1 MIDTGKSIAIGI
13 LTICTNL
20 VLMLVKLWAGVF
32 GNSSAL
38 IADGIESAA
47 DIMVSL
53 ITWSGFTLSLRPADD
68 NHPFGHGRIEA
79 LTGVFSG
86 VALIGAAA
94 FISWQAIGELGH
106 EHSSPKWFTLPILIF
121 VVIIKESLS
130 RYMLRMEEVSG
141 SRAIEGDAWHHRS
154 DAMTSGAAAIG
165 ICIALIGGQAYASA
179 DEWAALFACVIIVI
193 NGGRIIHAAMHEAL
207 DGAVAPELE
216 TEVRQHAEE
225 ISGVAG
231 IEKCLIRKS
240 GIGYFVEIHVEV
252 PGAMPVSTG
261 HKIGHDVKE
270 HLIETMPNLFDVVVH
285 LEPVE
290 RTSSLR
296 NGIPP
301 PSRSTG

>member
-20 VLMLVKLWAGVF
+20 VLMLVKLWAGVL

-47 DIMVSL
+47 DILVSL

-68 NHPFGHGRIEA
+68 KHPFGHGKIEA

-86 VALIGAAA
+86 AALIGAAG
-94 FISWQAIGELGH
+94 FITWQSIRELGN
-106 EHSSPKWFTLPILIF
+106 EQSTPAWFTLPVLLL
-121 VVIIKESLS
+121 VVVVKEGLS
-130 RYMLRMEEVSG
+130 RYMLGLEEVSG

-154 DAMTSGAAAIG
+154 DALTSGAAAIG
-165 ICIALIGGQAYASA
+165 ICIALVGGPAFAAA
-179 DEWAALFACVIIVI
+179 DEWAALFACVIIVF
-193 NGGRIIHAAMHEAL
+193 NGIRIIDGALHEAL

-216 TEVRQHAEE
+216 AEVRQHANE
-225 ISGVAG
+225 IEGVAN

-252 PGAMPVSTG
+252 PGQMTVSKG
-261 HKIGHDVKE
+261 HAIGHDVKE

-285 LEPVE
+285 LEPME
-290 RTSSLR
+290 R
-296 NGIPP
+296 
-301 PSRSTG
+301 

>member
-1 MIDTGKSIAIGI
+1 MIDTGKSIAVGI

-20 VLMLVKLWAGVF
+20 VLMLVKFWAGVV

-38 IADGIESAA
+38 IADGVESAS
-47 DIMVSL
+47 DILVSL
-53 ITWSGFTLSLRPADD
+53 ITWSGFTLSLRPADE
-68 NHPFGHGRIEA
+68 NHPFGHGKIEA

-86 VALIGAAA
+86 GALIGAAL
-94 FISWQAIGELGH
+94 FISWQALRELAH
-106 EHSSPKWFTLPILIF
+106 EQSSPAWFTLPVLIL
-121 VVIIKESLS
+121 VVLAKGALS
-130 RYMLRMEEVSG
+130 RYMLGLAQVSG

-154 DAMTSGAAAIG
+154 DALTSAAAAVG
-165 ICIALIGGQAYASA
+165 ICVALIGGPAYAAA
-179 DEWAALFACVIIVI
+179 DEYAALFACLIIVF

-207 DGAVAPELE
+207 DGAVAPEIE
-216 TEVRQHAEE
+216 EEVRLHARE

-252 PGAMPVSTG
+252 PGQTPVSKG
-261 HKIGHDVKE
+261 HAIGHDVKA

-290 RTSSLR
+290 R
-296 NGIPP
+296 
-301 PSRSTG
+301 

>member
-20 VLMLVKLWAGVF
+20 VLMLVKLWAGVL

-38 IADGIESAA
+38 VADGIESAA
-47 DIMVSL
+47 DILVSL
-53 ITWSGFTLSLRPADD
+53 ITWSGFTLSLRPADE
-68 NHPFGHGRIEA
+68 NHPFGHGKIEA

-94 FISWQAIGELGH
+94 FISWQAIGELGN
-106 EHSSPKWFTLPILIF
+106 EQSSPEWFTLPVLIF
-121 VVIIKESLS
+121 VVIAKESLS
-130 RYMLRMEEVSG
+130 RYMLGLGEISG

-165 ICIALIGGQAYASA
+165 ICIALIGGPAYASA
-179 DEWAALFACVIIVI
+179 DEWAALFACLIIVF
-193 NGGRIIHAAMHEAL
+193 NGWRIIHAAMHEAL
-207 DGAVAPELE
+207 DGAVAPEIE
-216 TEVRQHAEE
+216 TEIRQHAHEVE
-225 ISGVAG
+225 GVAG
-231 IEKCLIRKS
+231 IDKCLIRKS

-252 PGAMPVSTG
+252 PGKTTVLVG
-261 HKIGHDVKE
+261 HAIGHDVKE

-290 RTSSLR
+290 S
-296 NGIPP
+296 
-301 PSRSTG
+301 